1 MPKISIKT
9 LDDWLKLETN
19 FKQSVHFDE
28 EKKPDTENPKQSPKR
43 KKYKIYVSRN
53 KVLLF

>member
-9 LDDWLKLETN
+9 LDDWLKLETK
-19 FKQSVHFDE
+19 FKQSVNFDE
-28 EKKPDTENPKQSPKR
+28 DNKPDTENSEQTSKR
-43 KKYKIYVSRN
+43 KKYKRYVSRN

>member
-9 LDDWLKLETN
+9 LDDWLKLETK

-28 EKKPDTENPKQSPKR
+28 DNKPDTENSKQTSKR
-43 KKYKIYVSRN
+43 KKYKR
-53 KVLLF
+53 

>member
-9 LDDWLKLETN
+9 LDDWLKLETK
-19 FKQSVHFDE
+19 FKQSVNFDE
-28 EKKPDTENPKQSPKR
+28 DNKPDTENSEQTSKR
-43 KKYKIYVSRN
+43 KKYKRYDSRN

>member
-9 LDDWLKLETN
+9 LDDWLKLETK

-28 EKKPDTENPKQSPKR
+28 DNEPDTENSKQTSKR
-43 KKYKIYVSRN
+43 KKYKRYVSRN

>member
-9 LDDWLKLETN
+9 LDDWLNLEN
-19 FKQSVHFDE
+19 KFKESVDLDE
-28 EKKPDTENPKQSPKR
+28 DNKPDTENPKRNPER
-43 KKYKIYVSRN
+43 KKYKSYVSRN

>member
-9 LDDWLKLETN
+9 LDDWLKLETK
-19 FKQSVHFDE
+19 FKQSVDLDE
-28 EKKPDTENPKQSPKR
+28 DNKSDTENAKQSPKR
-43 KKYKIYVSRN
+43 KNYKSYVSRN